1 MTEKLGTP
9 YHADEAMSYDIGINL
24 SLLMHEV
31 KMRKNSAVGDV
42 IPRRWAVLYTELEKS
57 LGYYQAFLESKPS
70 VEGGS

>member
-1 MTEKLGTP
+1 MPEELGTP

-31 KMRKNSAVGDV
+31 KMRKNSAETDV
-42 IPRRWAVLYTELEKS
+42 IARRWAVFYTELEKS

-70 VEGGS
+70 AEGGS

>member
-1 MTEKLGTP
+1 MPEILGTP
-9 YHADEAMSYDIGINL
+9 YDENEVMSYDIGINL

-31 KMRKNSAVGDV
+31 KSRKNSAETDV
-42 IPRRWAVLYTELEKS
+42 IARRWAVLYTELEKS